1 MRVIDEVKRLTSQD
15 FIESQLVRVVAC
27 SSEPSSLR
35 LLSSASTAQMAATE
49 ATAPERTPPPPPRV
63 ARLRPLARC
72 PLHGCRDASPDK
84 AIFDA

>member
-35 LLSSASTAQMAATE
+35 LLLLMI
-49 ATAPERTPPPPPRV
+49 
-63 ARLRPLARC
+63 
-72 PLHGCRDASPDK
+72 GK
-84 AIFDA
+84 